1 MDKNRA
7 FSSDDDEGKN
17 IEKMKK
23 SKSMTPFLDGFGK
36 DLTAMAAAGKL
47 DPVIGREDEIDQT
60 IQILNKRKKNNPIL
74 IGESGVGKCFCSD
87 SLVTLRNNL
96 TGEIIKISV
105 DDFLKTLSNP

>member
-7 FSSDDDEGKN
+7 FSSDDDENKN
-17 IEKMKK
+17 IEKIKK
-23 SKSMTPFLDGFGK
+23 SKSPTPFLDGFGK

-74 IGESGVGKCFCSD
+74 IGESGVGKTHMVCG
-87 SLVTLRNNL
+87 L
-96 TGEIIKISV
+96 IKN
-105 DDFLKTLSNP
+105 FLKNGIIRSSIDREFVTT